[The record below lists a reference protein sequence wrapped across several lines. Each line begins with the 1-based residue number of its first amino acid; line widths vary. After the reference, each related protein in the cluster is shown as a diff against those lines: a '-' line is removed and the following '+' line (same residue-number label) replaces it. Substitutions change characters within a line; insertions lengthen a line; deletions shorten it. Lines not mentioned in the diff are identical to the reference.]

1 MSNDT
6 LIVIFFLFFIDLTVD
21 DCLTKKDIPE
31 IITKLYDVHGES
43 EKFGTL
49 LKLPQSTVD
58 AIHIIGDCDPLFDVA
73 EQFINQNPR
82 PTWKI
87 VLEALRDPCIN
98 NPDLA
103 ENIEKMRFSMRPGIM
118 TIITESANHNNYYLF
133 LLI

>member
-31 IITKLYDVHGES
+31 IITKLYDVHDES
-43 EKFGTL
+43 KKFGTL

-58 AIHIIGDCDPLFDVA
+58 AIHFAGYDPFLNVA
-73 EQFINQNPR
+73 EQFINHTPT
-82 PTWKI
+82 PTWNI
-87 VLEALRDPCIN
+87 VLEALRDPRIN

-103 ENIEKMRFSMRPGIM
+103 ESIEKMRFSMRPGII
-118 TIITESANHNNYYLF
+118 TIIMVIIESANHIICFY
-133 LLI
+133 

>member
-31 IITKLYDVHGES
+31 IITKLYDVHDES
-43 EKFGTL
+43 KKFGTL

-58 AIHIIGDCDPLFDVA
+58 AIHIIGGRDPLFDVA
-73 EQFINQNPR
+73 EQFINHTPT
-82 PTWKI
+82 PTWNI
-87 VLEALRDPCIN
+87 VLEALRDPRIT

-103 ENIEKMRFSMRPGIM
+103 ENIEKSRFSTRPGI
-118 TIITESANHNNYYLF
+118 IAHN
-133 LLI
+133 